1 MLLNSVETL
10 LEIISAF
17 SSDMTSGVS
26 ASIVAYPNEAGVYI
40 SARSIGDL
48 NVQLIMESLG
58 GGGNRNAAA
67 CQMEGVSIEQAL
79 DKIHQAIDEYLAS

>member
-1 MLLNSVETL
+1 MDIRYLTPL
-10 LEIISAF
+10 II
-17 SSDMTSGVS
+17 
-26 ASIVAYPNEAGVYI
+26 IV
-40 SARSIGDL
+40 
-48 NVQLIMESLG
+48 